1 MLLYQPFQVLIVE
14 QMLTTGGGWQDQV
27 NGLYPG
33 IKRGRTAKRET
44 DLRVSVEQVALDDDF
59 AAALGG
65 HMLLVFTGKVR
76 LAKNLLRVN
85 VYLLGTIFK
94 GHPKK
99 VCAFR
104 HSCGP
109 LVSILRNNSTY
120 TYALFILKISNFFNP
135 SLPLHEDILYEWFI
149 A

>member
-1 MLLYQPFQVLIVE
+1 
-14 QMLTTGGGWQDQV
+14 MLTTGGGWQDQV
-27 NGLYPG
+27 NGLHPG
-33 IKRGRTAKRET
+33 IKRGRTARSET
-44 DLRVSVEQVALDDDF
+44 DLRVGVEQVALDDDF

-85 VYLLGTIFK
+85 VYLLGTILK
-94 GHPKK
+94 DIRKK
-99 VCAFR
+99 FVFLDNPVPLSAF
-104 HSCGP
+104 
-109 LVSILRNNSTY
+109 
-120 TYALFILKISNFFNP
+120 YATTQPACMYVLFILKISNFLTS